1 MVVEA
6 HPENMY
12 LKAKYDI
19 VPAVYDVLDYPWE
32 RMYRRWRPVLLGDIR
47 GRFLRLGFIG
57 KKSIITIRE

>member
-1 MVVEA
+1 
-6 HPENMY
+6 MY